1 MASESSYVYFIS
13 YVFRDNQADAFA
25 NMVVDLPGPITG
37 MEAIEV
43 LQDSLRDNGRRNAL
57 ILSVNPLGR

>member
-1 MASESSYVYFIS
+1 MAPESSYVYFIS
-13 YVFRDNQADAFA
+13 YVFRDPQGDAFA

-37 MEAIEV
+37 MNAIEV

-57 ILSVNPLGR
+57 VLSVNQLGR